1 MVNEQD
7 VLTFFRNEL
16 PVLGTF
22 TGKLIPL
29 QLDDILQDYT
39 EDDDLA
45 FCMDKFSIQFHVD
58 ITLMNYNAYYPWFRT
73 WFFRKWFTNKPVK
86 QISKPLTVRM
96 FAESAKAGR
105 WLYD

>member
-45 FCMDKFSIQFHVD
+45 FVWINSVFSSM
-58 ITLMNYNAYYPWFRT
+58 L
-73 WFFRKWFTNKPVK
+73 
-86 QISKPLTVRM
+86 ISR
-96 FAESAKAGR
+96 G
-105 WLYD
+105 

>member
-1 MVNEQD
+1 MENEQD

-58 ITLMNYNAYYPWFRT
+58 ITRMNYNAYYPWFRT

>member
-58 ITLMNYNAYYPWFRT
+58 ITRMNYNAYYPWFRT
-73 WFFRKWFTNKPVK
+73 WFFRKWFT
-86 QISKPLTVRM
+86 
-96 FAESAKAGR
+96 
-105 WLYD
+105 

>member
-58 ITLMNYNAYYPWFRT
+58 ITRGF
-73 WFFRKWFTNKPVK
+73 V
-86 QISKPLTVRM
+86 
-96 FAESAKAGR
+96 E
-105 WLYD
+105 

>member
-1 MVNEQD
+1 MVNEEE
-7 VLTFFRNEL
+7 VLAFFQNEL

-58 ITLMNYNAYYPWFRT
+58 ITRMNYNAYYPWFRI

>member
-1 MVNEQD
+1 MVNEQE
-7 VLTFFRNEL
+7 VLAFFQNEL

-58 ITLMNYNAYYPWFRT
+58 ITRMN
-73 WFFRKWFTNKPVK
+73 
-86 QISKPLTVRM
+86 
-96 FAESAKAGR
+96 
-105 WLYD
+105 